1 MTTALTK
8 HLTPDANAS
17 THRVAVSRAMGADG
31 GKVKPLRA
39 YFELRYS
46 YTIDPAN
53 GDETQTASALFPSGT
68 YAALDFTPTWAHHR
82 FVGWFPNAAVPSA
95 DIPSTTGEIEPE
107 DSVVFERSTVYAHWQ
122 LPTTVTFDATSAGG
136 TMPGG
141 WTAPDYY
148 AGQPYG
154 TLPTPTKSGEVFLG
168 WFTPGGVRVTAS
180 STVPQ
185 GGVAL
190 AARFTAVTYA
200 TSYEATTTSSYKK
213 TGIYSATSL
222 NSSNPTVVDWGDG
235 NVDVVYGS
243 ISQLVHEY
251 ATTGAHTVR
260 ISDTISTFALS
271 TNNSTWYQTT
281 SQNQYT
287 VTRVTAMSSHITSL
301 ASYGFYYCQAMTAF
315 VYPASTITS
324 IPTYHFYYCIKLNV
338 PAIPATVTSIGSYAF
353 AYINQSQFSSITIPA
368 SVTSIGSSAFYYCY
382 YLRYITFETG
392 TSTLTLNSYA
402 FAYTMYYSKASIDLS
417 PRPIT
422 SIPSNCFYYC
432 RYLNSVTFPTNATF
446 TSIGNYAFYYCWYFQ
461 TGTCT
466 IPDHVTSIGQYAFGY
481 CYYLTAITIP
491 ASVTSIGGYAFYYC
505 QRLQTIICLRTTAP
519 TTNYATF
526 GYSTYNYTGRTYYSA
541 GTNRLRVPAGA
552 TGYTSSYWLNPLC
565 QSSMCGFTLE
575 EIQ

>member
-1 MTTALTK
+1 MVSHLLK
-8 HLTPDANAS
+8 HMIPDASAS
-17 THRVAVSRAMGADG
+17 THRVAVSRTIGANDG
-31 GKVKPLRA
+31 EVKPLRA
-39 YFELRYS
+39 YFEMRYV
-46 YTIDPAN
+46 YAIDPAN
-53 GDETQTASALFPSGT
+53 GDETQTATALFPSGK
-68 YAALDFTPTWAHHR
+68 YSALDFTPTWVHHR
-82 FVGWFPNAAVPSA
+82 FVGWFPSSAAPSA
-95 DIPSTTGEIEPE
+95 DIPSMVGQIEASDTVDYEIA
-107 DSVVFERSTVYAHWQ
+107 TAYGHWQ
-122 LPTTVTFDATSAGG
+122 LPTTVTFDAGEG

-168 WFTPGGVRVTAS
+168 WFTPGGVRVTTS
-180 STVPQ
+180 SIVPQ

-190 AARFTAVTYA
+190 LARFTAVTYA

-222 NSSNPTVVDWGDG
+222 DSSNPTVIDWGDG
-235 NVDVVYGS
+235 EVDVVYGS

-251 ATTGAHTVR
+251 ATTGVHNVR
-260 ISDTISTFALS
+260 ISDTISSFALS

-287 VTRVTAMSSHITSL
+287 ATRVTAMSSRITSL
-301 ASYGFYYCQAMTAF
+301 ASYGFYYCQALTEF
-315 VYPASTITS
+315 TYPASSFTS
-324 IPTYHFYYCIKLNV
+324 IPTYHFSYCSRLNV
-338 PAIPATVTSIGSYAF
+338 PAIPATVTSIGTYAF

-382 YLRYITFETG
+382 YLRYITFATG
-392 TSTLTLNSYA
+392 TSTLSLGNYA
-402 FAYTMYYSKASIDLS
+402 FAYTMYYSQASIDLS
-417 PRPIT
+417 TRPIT

-432 RYLNSVTFPTNATF
+432 RYLNSVTFPTNETF
-446 TSIGNYAFYYCWYFQ
+446 TSIGSYAFYYCWYYQ
-461 TGTCT
+461 TGTVT

-491 ASVTSIGGYAFYYC
+491 ASVTTISGYAFYYC
-505 QRLQTIICLRTTAP
+505 QRLQTITCLRTTAP
-519 TTNYATF
+519 TVNYGTF
-526 GYSTYNYTGRTYYSA
+526 GSATYNYTGRNYYSA